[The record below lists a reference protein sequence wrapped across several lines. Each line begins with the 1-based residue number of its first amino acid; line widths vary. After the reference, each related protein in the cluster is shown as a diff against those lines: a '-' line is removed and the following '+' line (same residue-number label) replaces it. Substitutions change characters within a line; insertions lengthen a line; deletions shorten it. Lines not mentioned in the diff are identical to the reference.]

1 VRNSGFNLPQVITTQ
16 ELLMSSMNQ
25 DSNKTPNTPNPNNTG
40 KNPQGGQQNQ
50 GGKGGQGGQQN
61 QGQRDSGGGQQ
72 GGNQDR
78 NKKDI

>member
-1 VRNSGFNLPQVITTQ
+1 
-16 ELLMSSMNQ
+16 MSNMNQ
-25 DSNKTPNTPNPNNTG
+25 DSNKSPNTPNNTG
-40 KNPQGGQQNQ
+40 KTPQGGQQNQ

-78 NKKDI
+78 NKKEI